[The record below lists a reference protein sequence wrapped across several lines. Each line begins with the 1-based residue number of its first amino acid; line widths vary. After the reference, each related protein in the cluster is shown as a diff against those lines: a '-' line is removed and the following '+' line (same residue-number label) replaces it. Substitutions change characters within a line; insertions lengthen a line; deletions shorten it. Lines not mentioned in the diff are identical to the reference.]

1 MFVTAMMF
9 YTGCGYFV
17 VSMGLNLAIQCG
29 IVPRAGLHYSGVR
42 RVAPSGASLPQKL
55 SEIIAPMSGA
65 GAAHTH
71 TPRRG
76 GNVSSVVIFAPTR
89 RRPAILVVPA
99 A

>member
-1 MFVTAMMF
+1 MMF

-71 TPRRG
+71 THRG
-76 GNVSSVVIFAPTR
+76 GGGNDSSVVIFAPTR